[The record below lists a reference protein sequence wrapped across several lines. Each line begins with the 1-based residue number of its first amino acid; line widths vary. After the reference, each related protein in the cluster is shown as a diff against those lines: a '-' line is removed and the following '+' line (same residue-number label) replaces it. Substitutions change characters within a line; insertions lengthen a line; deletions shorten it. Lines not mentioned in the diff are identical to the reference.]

1 MIPVVDPH
9 VHLIALA
16 DGEYHWLKADNPPH
30 WPDKPTIARDVSPDD
45 LSLSLPF
52 SLEAFV
58 HVEAGFDNANPARE
72 VAFLEQRYA
81 TSSDPSS
88 EPLSVPFTTIATCDL
103 TLPSDAF
110 NAQIASLSALLSCVG
125 VRHILEDDARALLS
139 SPQVLNNLRTLA
151 DKQLIF
157 ECQCDVTDA
166 KVIEQ
171 IIAFHAT
178 TSHRWV
184 INHAG
189 NGGDEAHSVS
199 SLTEPSSSLVPST
212 NWLTHINALAA
223 CPNIMVKASGW
234 EMANRAYS
242 AESITPIMGDLV
254 NAFGCERVML
264 ASNFPLTI
272 LRQSYQDYWQ
282 MMHQILVQ
290 LGLDEE
296 EQRALMG
303 QNARSIYFTTT

>member
-16 DGEYHWLKADNPPH
+16 QGDYHWLKADNPPN

-81 TSSDPSS
+81 ASAD
-88 EPLSVPFTTIATCDL
+88 PLSTPFATIATCDL
-103 TLPSDAF
+103 TLPTDAF
-110 NAQIASLSALLSCVG
+110 HAQIASLRALRSCVG
-125 VRHILEDDARALLS
+125 VRHILDDDARALLS
-139 SPQVLNNLRTLA
+139 SQQVLDNLRTLA
-151 DKQLIF
+151 DRQLIF
-157 ECQCDVTDA
+157 ECQCDLTDA
-166 KVIEQ
+166 WVVGHIV
-171 IIAFHAT
+171 AFHAT

-189 NGGDEAHSVS
+189 IGGDDTHAGS
-199 SLTEPSSSLVPST
+199 SLAHTSSSLPPVT
-212 NWLTHINALAA
+212 NWLTHINTLAE
-223 CPNIMVKASGW
+223 CPNIIVKASGW
-234 EMANRAYS
+234 EMANRKYS
-242 AESITPIMGDLV
+242 AGSVTPIIRALV
-254 NAFGCERVML
+254 KAFGCERVML
-264 ASNFPLTI
+264 ASNFPLTL
-272 LRQSYQDYWQ
+272 LRQSYQDYWH
-282 MMHQILVQ
+282 MMHQILVD

-303 QNARSIYFTTT
+303 QNARGIYFTTT